1 MRSGQLKTPVPSDD
15 EIELSKQFHARPL
28 PVSLYGSRFATGTP
42 IRQYEKT
49 PPPSTDEVELSKKFH
64 ALPLPVEIYG
74 TTIENDGTPFHIRAE
89 QQYERAQER
98 KKQLIEEEMEEL
110 RRNRERKATP
120 LPKTNWEAK
129 PIVIEKSHVE
139 LVQPRPPRLS
149 LDVRSRSR
157 KQFDEYVQQVQ
168 EADAAA
174 KAAKLA
180 AEAAAE
186 EEEIRRKRSLSIEQG
201 GFCFR
206 ARPISI
212 KYE

>member
-1 MRSGQLKTPVPSDD
+1 MRPGQLKTPVPSED

-42 IRQYEKT
+42 IRHYEKT
-49 PPPSTDEVELSKKFH
+49 HHPSTDEVELSKQFH
-64 ALPLPVEIYG
+64 ALPLPTEIYG
-74 TTIENDGTPFHIRAE
+74 TTIENDGTPFHVRAE

-98 KKQLIEEEMEEL
+98 RRRLFEDEMDEL
-110 RRNRERKATP
+110 RKNRERKAKP

-139 LVQPRPPRLS
+139 LIQPRPPRLS

-157 KQFDEYVQQVQ
+157 KQFDEYVHQVR

-174 KAAKLA
+174 KEAKLA
-180 AEAAAE
+180 AEAEAE
-186 EEEIRRKRSLSIEQG
+186 EAEIRKKRALSIEDG